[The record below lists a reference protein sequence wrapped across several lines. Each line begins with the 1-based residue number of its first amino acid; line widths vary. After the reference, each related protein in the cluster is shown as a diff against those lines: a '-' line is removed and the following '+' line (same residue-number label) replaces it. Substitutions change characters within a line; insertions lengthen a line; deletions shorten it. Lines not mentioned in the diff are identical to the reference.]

1 MYKNNL
7 HTIIHVI
14 IHNES
19 TLHYNYIHISYHV
32 VDRIAIHHQLRLSL
46 LLLNRVVAII
56 KLTPN
61 RARYLIA

>member
-1 MYKNNL
+1 MYKKNL

-19 TLHYNYIHISYHV
+19 TFHYNYICISYHI
-32 VDRIAIHHQLRLSL
+32 IAHLTIYHYLRLSL
-46 LLLNRVVAII
+46 LLLNRVAATI

-61 RARYLIA
+61 RAR